1 MMADEEYDVDE
12 DVFEDDEEEEEIVDE
27 DDEEH
32 DEEHE
37 INLDDQLMDTYD
49 HSNTDTK
56 EIIIVRPEN
65 RRTSSRLQKHELIS
79 VVGTMANYVKNISGY
94 ASYEGM
100 TDEKEIAIKL
110 IKDKKCPFMIKRY
123 LNENTIEL
131 WKVNEM
137 ELPEYYV

>member
-1 MMADEEYDVDE
+1 MADEDFDVDD
-12 DVFEDDEEEEEIVDE
+12 DVFEDDEDEEIEEEED
-27 DDEEH
+27 H

-56 EIIIVRPEN
+56 EIIVVKPEN
-65 RRTSSRLQKHELIS
+65 RRTSSRVQKHEMVSI
-79 VVGTMANYVKNISGY
+79 VGTLANYVKNISGY

-100 TDEKEIAIKL
+100 TNEKDIAIKL
-110 IKDKKCPFMIKRY
+110 IKDKKCPFIIKRH
-123 LNENTIEL
+123 LNDNTVEM